1 MADDWVHAG
10 AEQDV
15 PESPP
20 WPEVTV
26 GEHAVVLVRGEDGQ
40 IHAARSRCPHLAA
53 PLTRADVVDQG
64 LECSRHFYTYD
75 LVTGRNTVPG
85 EDADLAL
92 PIHAVEVR
100 DGQVWVHATA
110 PAGANLE

>member
-15 PESPP
+15 PRSAP
-20 WPEVTV
+20 WPEVAI
-26 GEHAVVLVRGEDGQ
+26 GEHAVVLVRDGDGQ
-40 IHAARSRCPHLAA
+40 IRAARSRCPHLAA
-53 PLTRADVVDQG
+53 PLTRADVVERG
-64 LECSRHFYTYD
+64 IECNRHFYTYD
-75 LVTGRNTVPG
+75 LLTGRNTVPG

-92 PIHAVEVR
+92 PIHDVEVR

-110 PAGANLE
+110 LSPATSE